1 MRRSKKRRVPSQME
15 LAARGQRGGWR
26 PGAGRKRIP
35 AHKRKTVAHR
45 RRPSVSPK
53 TPLHVTLRLIEGF
66 PGLRRP
72 KALRWIR
79 RCLQLAHKDGFAI
92 IQFSIQSNHLHLI
105 VEARERAALAKGI
118 QGLKIR
124 LAKRLNQLFGRRR
137 GTVFPERYHAQPLRS
152 PRQVRSALLYVLN
165 NRRRHLAQSGRG
177 LQRGYVDPYSSAPH
191 FEGWQ
196 GRVRSSADL
205 TGEPV
210 TAKPRTWLL
219 RVGWTRHGPLDPNA
233 VPGVIP
239 DRAST

>member
-1 MRRSKKRRVPSQME
+1 MRRSKKRRVPSQMG

-105 VEARERAALAKGI
+105 VEAHDRVALSKGM

-124 LAKRLNQLFGRRR
+124 LARRLNQLFGRRR

-152 PRQVRSALLYVLN
+152 PRQVRSALAYVLN
-165 NRRRHLAQSGRG
+165 NRRRHLAQCSRG
-177 LQRGYVDPYSSAPH
+177 LQRDYVDPYSSAPH

-196 GRVRSSADL
+196 GDTWTSRELA
-205 TGEPV
+205 GQPV
-210 TAKPRTWLL
+210 TADPQTWLL
-219 RVGWTRHGPLDPNA
+219 RIGWKRQGLLDPNTI
-233 VPGVIP
+233 PGG
-239 DRAST
+239 

>member
-1 MRRSKKRRVPSQME
+1 
-15 LAARGQRGGWR
+15 
-26 PGAGRKRIP
+26 
-35 AHKRKTVAHR
+35 VAHR

-53 TPLHVTLRLIEGF
+53 TPLHVTLRLVEGF

-79 RCLQLAHKDGFAI
+79 RCLQLAHKSGFAVT
-92 IQFSIQSNHLHLI
+92 QFSIQSNHLHLI
-105 VEARERAALAKGI
+105 VEAQDRVALSKGV

-177 LQRGYVDPYSSAPH
+177 LQRDYVDPYSSAAH

-196 GRVRSSADL
+196 VQPWTSAALVGD
-205 TGEPV
+205 PV
-210 TAKPRTWLL
+210 TAEARTWLL
-219 RVGWTRHGPLDPNA
+219 RVGWARHGPLDPNA
-233 VPGVIP
+233 IPGRIP
-239 DRAST
+239 VRART